1 MTWVSWVWLGVVG
14 GVLEVVGADTYCGIV
29 VSLKVFRTDL
39 EEFGDGLVVV
49 LNGLKVVGG
58 SFPEV

>member
-1 MTWVSWVWLGVVG
+1 MAWGSWRCSGLWRWLELLHIVLVV
-14 GVLEVVGADTYCGIV
+14 C
-29 VSLKVFRTDL
+29 LKVFRTDL

-58 SFPEV
+58 SF

>member
-1 MTWVSWVWLGVVG
+1 MDLIHIDVF
-14 GVLEVVGADTYCGIV
+14 V